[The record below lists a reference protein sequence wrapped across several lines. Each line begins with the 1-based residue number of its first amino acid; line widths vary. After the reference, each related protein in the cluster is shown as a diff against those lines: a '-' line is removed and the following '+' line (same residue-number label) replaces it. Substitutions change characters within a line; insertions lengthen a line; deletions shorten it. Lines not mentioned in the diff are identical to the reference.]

1 MASESLGP
9 VDSTESLQVIYDT
22 ARKDFVDRYGE
33 PALNSLLWDAGLAG
47 SNDLNAQILTLKYYD
62 EAHCEDLV
70 GDDGKQLQPIISDPT
85 AAYEETKRSYEQTSR
100 EFAATYGDM
109 KEAEL
114 LSASGLDVGTDYE
127 SKEQV
132 LKNYADANP
141 VTSDDETLDTD
152 NAYIPLDG
160 FNLGNLNENLNLKYN
175 DDYIFYDPNVTSD
188 AIRAL
193 ISSKGEFIEP
203 FESIISYDNDFY
215 DSLEYPYDKFII
227 DRRASVVLG
236 KISSEIEAEF
246 GVVRNT
252 INNVIGAILAYSGG
266 DSTGLDELLKTKKA
280 PSGGGGGGD
289 FGGGGGGGLPQP
301 SEDSGGSG
309 NAGDN
314 SSSEEDLS
322 DDEEMVIPTASGQTG
337 VVGGS
342 AMSSLL
348 EPSDELLELG
358 DDNSIPSNTL
368 LSDSAA
374 DSKFLIPS
382 LSANSKLNGSDG
394 IKKSGIAISGAIVA
408 AASMAVG
415 GKIVYDKK
423 KTDSEMEEGIDNN
436 TINSDSD
443 LNDDEDIKEKDTTD
457 DKKIEDDNEVFGKS
471 TVGFKASLFDESESD
486 IDE

>member
-1 MASESLGP
+1 MAWESYMGYVGKAGADRFGELIEQAKAAGYNVDEIIEDGDIGSRYAFGGVQPDFTEAIKKLETYLG
-9 VDSTESLQVIYDT
+9 
-22 ARKDFVDRYGE
+22 
-33 PALNSLLWDAGLAG
+33 
-47 SNDLNAQILTLKYYD
+47 
-62 EAHCEDLV
+62 
-70 GDDGKQLQPIISDPT
+70 IS
-85 AAYEETKRSYEQTSR
+85 S
-100 EFAATYGDM
+100 
-109 KEAEL
+109 
-114 LSASGLDVGTDYE
+114 
-127 SKEQV
+127 
-132 LKNYADANP
+132 
-141 VTSDDETLDTD
+141 SDDENVDTD
-152 NAYIPLDG
+152 TPGSDTNADDGNAGACDDFNTPEGLGFILGDLD
-160 FNLGNLNENLNLKYN
+160 EAISLKYN
-175 DDYIFYDPNVTSD
+175 DDYIYYDKNSTEAAISTLIKAKSNFVDLFEDINTSD
-188 AIRAL
+188 
-193 ISSKGEFIEP
+193 K
-203 FESIISYDNDFY
+203 NFY
-215 DSLEYPYDKFII
+215 DSLEPPYDKF
-227 DRRASVVLG
+227 
-236 KISSEIEAEF
+236 KISPRSSNVLQNISTEIDAEF
-246 GVVRNT
+246 ATTKDTTNAIVAAIRN
-252 INNVIGAILAYSGG
+252 YSNG
-266 DSTGLDELLKTKKA
+266 DSTGLDELLAPKKS

-423 KTDSEMEEGIDNN
+423 KTDSEMEEESLDNN
-436 TINSDSD
+436 TINSNSD
-443 LNDDEDIKEKDTTD
+443 LNDDEGIKEKDTTD
-457 DKKIEDDNEVFGKS
+457 DKKNEDDNEVFGKS

>member
-1 MASESLGP
+1 
-9 VDSTESLQVIYDT
+9 
-22 ARKDFVDRYGE
+22 
-33 PALNSLLWDAGLAG
+33 
-47 SNDLNAQILTLKYYD
+47 
-62 EAHCEDLV
+62 
-70 GDDGKQLQPIISDPT
+70 
-85 AAYEETKRSYEQTSR
+85 
-100 EFAATYGDM
+100 
-109 KEAEL
+109 
-114 LSASGLDVGTDYE
+114 
-127 SKEQV
+127 
-132 LKNYADANP
+132 
-141 VTSDDETLDTD
+141 
-152 NAYIPLDG
+152 
-160 FNLGNLNENLNLKYN
+160 
-175 DDYIFYDPNVTSD
+175 
-188 AIRAL
+188 
-193 ISSKGEFIEP
+193 
-203 FESIISYDNDFY
+203 
-215 DSLEYPYDKFII
+215 
-227 DRRASVVLG
+227 
-236 KISSEIEAEF
+236 
-246 GVVRNT
+246 
-252 INNVIGAILAYSGG
+252 
-266 DSTGLDELLKTKKA
+266 
-280 PSGGGGGGD
+280 
-289 FGGGGGGGLPQP
+289 
-301 SEDSGGSG
+301 
-309 NAGDN
+309 
-314 SSSEEDLS
+314 
-322 DDEEMVIPTASGQTG
+322 MVIPTASGQTG

-342 AMSSLL
+342 AMLSLL

>member
-1 MASESLGP
+1 MLVLVFILG
-9 VDSTESLQVIYDT
+9 
-22 ARKDFVDRYGE
+22 
-33 PALNSLLWDAGLAG
+33 
-47 SNDLNAQILTLKYYD
+47 DLD
-62 EAHCEDLV
+62 EA
-70 GDDGKQLQPIISDPT
+70 IS
-85 AAYEETKRSYEQTSR
+85 
-100 EFAATYGDM
+100 
-109 KEAEL
+109 
-114 LSASGLDVGTDYE
+114 
-127 SKEQV
+127 
-132 LKNYADANP
+132 
-141 VTSDDETLDTD
+141 
-152 NAYIPLDG
+152 
-160 FNLGNLNENLNLKYN
+160 LKYN
-175 DDYIFYDPNVTSD
+175 DDYIYYDKNSTESAISTLIKAKSNFVDLFEDINTSD
-188 AIRAL
+188 
-193 ISSKGEFIEP
+193 K
-203 FESIISYDNDFY
+203 NFY
-215 DSLEYPYDKFII
+215 DSLEPPYDKF
-227 DRRASVVLG
+227 
-236 KISSEIEAEF
+236 KISPRSSTVLQNISTEIDAEF
-246 GVVRNT
+246 ATTKDTTNAIVAAIRN
-252 INNVIGAILAYSGG
+252 YSNG
-266 DSTGLDELLKTKKA
+266 DSTGLDELLAPKKS
-280 PSGGGGGGD
+280 PSGGGGGGDFGGGGGD

-358 DDNSIPSNTL
+358 DDDSIPSNNL

-423 KTDSEMEEGIDNN
+423 KTDSEMEEESLDNN
-436 TINSDSD
+436 TINSNSD
-443 LNDDEDIKEKDTTD
+443 LNDDEGIKEKDTTD
-457 DKKIEDDNEVFGKS
+457 DKKNEDDNEVFGKS

>member
-1 MASESLGP
+1 MSFY
-9 VDSTESLQVIYDT
+9 TEK
-22 ARKDFVDRYGE
+22 AR
-33 PALNSLLWDAGLAG
+33 
-47 SNDLNAQILTLKYYD
+47 
-62 EAHCEDLV
+62 
-70 GDDGKQLQPIISDPT
+70 
-85 AAYEETKRSYEQTSR
+85 YEE
-100 EFAATYGDM
+100 
-109 KEAEL
+109 L
-114 LSASGLDVGTDYE
+114 V
-127 SKEQV
+127 EQV
-132 LKNYADANP
+132 EAKGGNINDILEKGDYYTWEPGQPRASYSYSKVNEKLENWLENPSSDGGTADTDTPGSDTNADA
-141 VTSDDETLDTD
+141 DDT
-152 NAYIPLDG
+152 YIPLDG
-160 FNLGNLNENLNLKYN
+160 FNLGNLNKNLNLKYN
-175 DDYIFYDPNVTSD
+175 DDYIFYDPKETSN
-188 AIRAL
+188 AITAL
-193 ISSKGEFIEP
+193 ISSKNEFIEP
-203 FESIISYDNDFY
+203 FESIISYDDYFY
-215 DSLEYPYDKFII
+215 NSLEYPYDKFII
-227 DRRASVVLG
+227 DRRASAVLG
-236 KISSEIEAEF
+236 NISSEIEAEF
-246 GVVRNT
+246 GVTRDTV
-252 INNVIGAILAYSGG
+252 NNVISAILAYSNG
-266 DSTGLDELLKTKKA
+266 DSTGLDELLAPKKA

-301 SEDSGGSG
+301 SENSGGSG
-309 NAGDN
+309 NEGDN

-358 DDNSIPSNTL
+358 DDDSIPSNNL

-423 KTDSEMEEGIDNN
+423 KTDSEMEEESLDNN
-436 TINSDSD
+436 TINSNSD
-443 LNDDEDIKEKDTTD
+443 LNDDEGIKEKDTTD
-457 DKKIEDDNEVFGKS
+457 DKKNEDDNEVFGKS

>member
-1 MASESLGP
+1 MS
-9 VDSTESLQVIYDT
+9 Y
-22 ARKDFVDRYGE
+22 
-33 PALNSLLWDAGLAG
+33 
-47 SNDLNAQILTLKYYD
+47 NDDKNHYD
-62 EAHCEDLV
+62 ELVKQVEDLGGNINDIV
-70 GDDGKQLQPIISDPT
+70 GQGDYYIWEPGQPRASYGYSKVNEKLEEWLVNQPSDGGTVDTDTPGSDTNADDGN
-85 AAYEETKRSYEQTSR
+85 AGA
-100 EFAATYGDM
+100 
-109 KEAEL
+109 
-114 LSASGLDVGTDYE
+114 
-127 SKEQV
+127 
-132 LKNYADANP
+132 
-141 VTSDDETLDTD
+141 SDDFNTPEGLGFILGDLDE
-152 NAYIPLDG
+152 AIS
-160 FNLGNLNENLNLKYN
+160 LKYN
-175 DDYIFYDPNVTSD
+175 DDYIYYDKNSTESAISTLIKAKSNFVDLFEDINTSD
-188 AIRAL
+188 
-193 ISSKGEFIEP
+193 K
-203 FESIISYDNDFY
+203 NFY
-215 DSLEYPYDKFII
+215 DSLEPPYDKF
-227 DRRASVVLG
+227 
-236 KISSEIEAEF
+236 KISPRSSTVLQNISTEIDAEF
-246 GVVRNT
+246 ATTKDTTNAIVAAIRN
-252 INNVIGAILAYSGG
+252 YSNG
-266 DSTGLDELLKTKKA
+266 DSTGLDELLAPKKS
-280 PSGGGGGGD
+280 PSGGGGGGDFGGGGGD

-322 DDEEMVIPTASGQTG
+322 DDEEMVISTASGQTG

-358 DDNSIPSNTL
+358 DDDSIPSNNL

-423 KTDSEMEEGIDNN
+423 KTDSEMEEESLDNN
-436 TINSDSD
+436 TINSNSD
-443 LNDDEDIKEKDTTD
+443 LNDDEGIKEKDTTD
-457 DKKIEDDNEVFGKS
+457 DKKNEDDNEVFGKS

>member
-1 MASESLGP
+1 MS
-9 VDSTESLQVIYDT
+9 Y
-22 ARKDFVDRYGE
+22 
-33 PALNSLLWDAGLAG
+33 
-47 SNDLNAQILTLKYYD
+47 NDDKNHYD
-62 EAHCEDLV
+62 ELVKQVEDLGGNINDIV
-70 GDDGKQLQPIISDPT
+70 GQGDYYIWEPGQPRASYGYSKVNEKLEEWLVNQPSDGGTVDTDTPGSDTNADDGN
-85 AAYEETKRSYEQTSR
+85 AGA
-100 EFAATYGDM
+100 
-109 KEAEL
+109 
-114 LSASGLDVGTDYE
+114 
-127 SKEQV
+127 
-132 LKNYADANP
+132 
-141 VTSDDETLDTD
+141 SDDFNTPEGLGFILGDLDE
-152 NAYIPLDG
+152 AIS
-160 FNLGNLNENLNLKYN
+160 LKYN
-175 DDYIFYDPNVTSD
+175 DDYIYYDKNSTESAISTLIKAKSNFVDLFEDINTSD
-188 AIRAL
+188 
-193 ISSKGEFIEP
+193 K
-203 FESIISYDNDFY
+203 NFY
-215 DSLEYPYDKFII
+215 DSLEPPYDKF
-227 DRRASVVLG
+227 
-236 KISSEIEAEF
+236 KISPRSSTVLQNISTEIDAEF
-246 GVVRNT
+246 ATTKDTTNAIVAAIRN
-252 INNVIGAILAYSGG
+252 YSNG
-266 DSTGLDELLKTKKA
+266 DSTGLDELLAPKKS
-280 PSGGGGGGD
+280 PSGGGGGGDFGGGGGD

-358 DDNSIPSNTL
+358 DDDSIPSNNL

-423 KTDSEMEEGIDNN
+423 KTDSEMEEESLDNN
-436 TINSDSD
+436 TINPNSD
-443 LNDDEDIKEKDTTD
+443 LNDDEGIKEKDTTD
-457 DKKIEDDNEVFGKS
+457 DKKNEDDNEVFGKS